1 VRRCRRRYPSCRVAA
16 PGAALLAV
24 LAVLAAVLAV
34 LAVASVGAADV
45 ECRVAWA
52 LL

>member
-1 VRRCRRRYPSCRVAA
+1 VAV

-24 LAVLAAVLAV
+24 LVVLAAVLAV